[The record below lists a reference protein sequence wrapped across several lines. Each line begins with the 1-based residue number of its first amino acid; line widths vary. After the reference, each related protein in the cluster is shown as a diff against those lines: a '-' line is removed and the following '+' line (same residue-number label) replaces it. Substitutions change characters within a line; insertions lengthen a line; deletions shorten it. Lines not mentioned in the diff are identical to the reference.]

1 MASSNGNAL
10 MFFVNGKKITDH
22 NVDPELTL
30 LSYLRRKL
38 HLTGSKLGCGE
49 GGCGACTVM
58 LSRFDHQAKKILHYA
73 VNACYT
79 PVCAVHGMA
88 VTTVEGVGSSNKLH
102 PIQERLAKAHGLQC
116 GFCTPGIVMSM
127 YALLRN
133 NPQPTSQGI
142 EDALVGNLCRC
153 TGYRPILE
161 GLNTFTEN
169 GCCGNPS
176 ACCKKLEGDEDM
188 ICGLFTPSDFAP
200 YDPSQEPIFPPELQL
215 SDEFNSTTVRFI
227 GKSMTWIRPITLT
240 ELLRLKLEIPDAK
253 LVVGNAELKFELM
266 GKQSGHQTLISPT
279 YIPEL
284 NHVEVS
290 NDSMTFG
297 SSVTLTCMGEALK
310 KRVEEIPRVNGQ
322 AFTALLEMFE
332 MFGDVQLRNVSG
344 IGSHIMTAS
353 PLSDL
358 IPLLMAAGATVNAA
372 SHQGGSRSV
381 ALDMKF
387 ITGYRKTCL
396 KPDEVLVSVT
406 IPSSKENEYFNGY
419 RVKKQVHRRDKAI
432 AMVNAGCRVELDE
445 KSDIVKEMTLSFG
458 GTGPSVVMATQ
469 ITNKTKGRKWDD
481 NLLKDVLQMLNED
494 LPISPEGGMVEYR
507 KALVQSYFF
516 KFYTRVLSELHEKQP
531 HTTTTPLPDFHE
543 SALSTIQKEETTGTQ
558 LFQAIPAGQSA
569 NDPIGRP
576 LRNESGIQIVSG
588 EAVYC
593 DDIPPIPGE
602 LYFALVLSRRAHSK
616 IISIDTSAATS
627 LDGVHCY
634 VGMADVAGKNL
645 WAGGDPS
652 DNDKELFASEKVLH
666 VGQLIGGIVAESP
679 ELASKAAKLVKVVYE
694 DLDYVL
700 TIEEAIKCG
709 SFFEPVLRLED
720 GNVEEQFEQ
729 SDHVIEGEFF
739 IGAQSH
745 FYMETQCCVVRPQ
758 ERDEMMVHSASQDFF
773 NVQKLVAEVLGISCN
788 KVTVKTRRLGGGFG
802 GKEGPSADMAAA
814 CAVAAK
820 KVGKPVR
827 IMLERDKDMQFV
839 GTRHT
844 AIAKYKVGCSKEGK
858 LKAMEMELFFNAG
871 FVKEI
876 SYPVV
881 TQGLSSLHN
890 AYKIPAYK
898 VHTKVCK
905 TNITSCCAMRGA
917 GTPQANAIMESI
929 MDGVIRKCGL
939 SPEKVREMN
948 FYQEG
953 DVDNFFQE
961 MPDIGNL
968 YRCWNECLQ
977 RSDYYQR
984 KEEVESFNRTSR
996 WKKRGLAIVP
1006 FKRIVGFQL
1015 AFLNQASALV
1025 HVYTDGSV
1033 LLTHGGIEM
1042 GQGLYTKTIQIASRV
1057 LRIPPERIHINE
1069 TSTDKIPNATTT
1081 SASTGTEL
1089 VGNAVKIACETLM
1102 ERLEPI
1108 MYENPKGS
1116 WDDWVQA
1123 AYFNRV
1129 SLSASGFFKY
1139 PGNISVNWDNLREG
1153 RNQFHFSYGVA
1164 CSEVEIDC
1172 LTGDHQLKRTD
1183 IVMDIGE
1190 SLNPALDIGQIEGA
1204 FIQGYG
1210 YHVTEELRY
1219 SQQGE
1224 LLTRGPGMYRIPEV
1238 GDIPSQFNVTLLK
1251 GAPCKSGIY
1260 SAKGIGEPPLHLAV
1274 SVLMAIKE
1282 AISSARSDHGLSGQF
1297 ELNSPATPERI
1308 RLACTDDFSDKAKTS
1323 EAGEDFFVRP

>member
-1 MASSNGNAL
+1 MASAQNIRGDSL
-10 MFFVNGKKITDH
+10 VFYVNGRKVTDCDI
-22 NVDPELTL
+22 DPAITL

-58 LSRFDHQAKKILHYA
+58 LSRFDHQVKKILHYA

-79 PVCAVHGMA
+79 PVCSVHGMA

-133 NPQPTSQGI
+133 NPQPTCQGI

-169 GCCGNPS
+169 GCCGNPTS
-176 ACCKKLEGDEDM
+176 CRKSSSNEDM
-188 ICGLFTPSDFAP
+188 VCGLFTPSDFAP

-215 SDEFNSTTVRFI
+215 SDEFTSTTVRFI

-266 GKQSGHQTLISPT
+266 GKQSAHQTLISPT
-279 YIPEL
+279 CIPEL
-284 NHVEVS
+284 NNVEVS

-310 KRVEEIPRVNGQ
+310 KRVEEIPRLNGQ
-322 AFTALLEMFE
+322 VYTALLEMFD
-332 MFGDVQLRNVSG
+332 MFGDIQLRNVSG
-344 IGSHIMTAS
+344 IGSHIMTVS

-358 IPLLMAAGATVNAA
+358 IPLLMAAGATVNVA
-372 SHQGGSRSV
+372 SHQGGSRTV
-381 ALDMKF
+381 ALDTKF
-387 ITGYRKTCL
+387 ITGYRTTCL
-396 KPDEVLVSVT
+396 KRDELLVSVT
-406 IPSSKENEYFNGY
+406 IPSSKEREYFSGY
-419 RVKKQVHRRDKAI
+419 KVKKQVHRRDKAVAI
-432 AMVNAGCRVELDE
+432 VNAGCRVQFNGNAH
-445 KSDIVKEMTLSFG
+445 IVKGMALSFG
-458 GTGPSVVMATQ
+458 GTGSSVVMVPT
-469 ITNKTKGRKWDD
+469 ITDKMVGRKWDD

-494 LPISPEGGMVEYR
+494 LPISAEGGMVEYR

-516 KFYTRVLSELHEKQP
+516 KFYTRVLSELLEKLP
-531 HTTTTPLPDFHE
+531 HTVPAVDKSILSKLQKQETTSTQLYQVLPD
-543 SALSTIQKEETTGTQ
+543 
-558 LFQAIPAGQSA
+558 GQSA

-576 LRNESGIQIVSG
+576 LMNESGIQIVSG
-588 EAVYC
+588 EAVFC

-602 LYFALVLSRRAHSK
+602 LYIAFVLSSRPHSH
-616 IISIDTSAATS
+616 IISVDRTTATS

-634 VGMADVAGKNL
+634 VGMDDVPGRND
-645 WAGGDPS
+645 WDVEDP
-652 DNDKELFASEKVLH
+652 NDEKIELFASDKVLH

-709 SFFEPVLRLED
+709 SFFEPVLQLED

-758 ERDEMMVHSASQDFF
+758 ERDEMMVISATQNLSDIQT
-773 NVQKLVAEVLGISCN
+773 KIAEVLGISAN
-788 KVTVKTRRLGGGFG
+788 KVTAKTRRIGGGFG
-802 GKEGPSADMAAA
+802 GKGTPAVNVATA
-814 CAVAAK
+814 CAVAAN
-820 KVGKPVR
+820 KVRKPVR
-827 IMLERDKDMQFV
+827 VTLDRDKDMQFV

-844 AIAKYKVGCSKEGK
+844 AFAKYKVGFSKGGK
-858 LKAMEMELFFNAG
+858 LKAMETQLFLNGGCHREYSDLILTVA
-871 FVKEI
+871 
-876 SYPVV
+876 
-881 TQGLSSLHN
+881 LSSLHN

-898 VHTKVCK
+898 ECGRLCR
-905 TNITSCCAMRGA
+905 TNIASCIPMRA
-917 GTPQANAIMESI
+917 PGTIKTNAIMEGI
-929 MDGVIRKCGL
+929 MDNVARKCQISL
-939 SPEKVREMN
+939 EKVREMN

-961 MPDIGNL
+961 IPDIGNL

-984 KEEVESFNRTSR
+984 QKDMNIFNSTSR
-996 WKKRGLAIVP
+996 WKKQGLAVVP
-1006 FKRIVGFQL
+1006 MKRVAGL
-1015 AFLNQASALV
+1015 PVAYLNQGAALV
-1025 HVYTDGSV
+1025 HIYTDGSV

-1042 GQGLYTKTIQIASRV
+1042 GQGLHTKTIQIASRV
-1057 LRIPPERIHINE
+1057 LRIPCQRIHVNE
-1069 TSTDKIPNATTT
+1069 TSTDTVPNGIATGG
-1081 SASTGTEL
+1081 SACTEL
-1089 VGNAVKIACETLM
+1089 FGNAVKNACQILM
-1102 ERLEPI
+1102 ERLEPF
-1108 MYENPKGS
+1108 MYDNPKGS
-1116 WDDWVQA
+1116 WEEWVTA
-1123 AYFNRV
+1123 AYMNRV
-1129 SLSASGFFKY
+1129 SLSTTGFYKMPRDIGY
-1139 PGNISVNWDNLREG
+1139 NLDNLREG
-1153 RNQFHFSYGVA
+1153 NITYHFVYGAA

-1224 LLTRGPGMYRIPEV
+1224 LLTRGPGMYRIPQV

-1260 SAKGIGEPPLHLAV
+1260 SSKAVGEPAIHLSV

-1308 RLACTDDFSDKAKTS
+1308 RLACTDDFSDKAKVS
-1323 EAGEDFFVRP
+1323 QAEADFFVRP